1 MENRINSFVRVAV
14 AGVAVL
20 AGAAI
25 LNTASAQSSSTDV
38 KSTTIMADT
47 GAPAPGC
54 DPRNP
59 NCKMPNMGW

>member
-1 MENRINSFVRVAV
+1 MKSVSMIRVAV
-14 AGVAVL
+14 AAVAVV
-20 AGAAI
+20 AGTAI
-25 LNTASAQSSSTDV
+25 LNTASALSHDANA
-38 KSTTIMADT
+38 KNATILADT